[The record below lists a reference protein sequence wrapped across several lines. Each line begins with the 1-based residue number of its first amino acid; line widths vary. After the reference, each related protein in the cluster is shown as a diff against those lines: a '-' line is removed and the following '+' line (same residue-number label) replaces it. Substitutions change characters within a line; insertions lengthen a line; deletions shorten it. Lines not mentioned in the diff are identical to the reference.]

1 MTSFSFPNSPTDGQV
16 HTENGVSFV
25 WNNTNG
31 AWKKNPGTLE
41 KGQKGDASGTP
52 IGQIVAWSGYIGA
65 LPAGYLF
72 CNGAAISRTTYSV
85 LFNIIG
91 VSHGSGDGSS
101 TFNIPDLRDRFVV
114 GAHADGSD
122 TTYPE
127 LQPSATGGQADAII
141 PNHTHPTSIDN
152 QHVIPGGGGTTYSY
166 GGAGTYISKI
176 FTMSNPTNGEAVT
189 NKNLPPYYALAYII
203 QYAQGGLVSKGQKG
217 NEGPTGPG
225 GGPAGP
231 PGPPGPPGPASTV
244 AGPPGP
250 AGTPVVKEIAIG
262 SGGGATGN
270 ANNVNL
276 CTVTVNVGSGEK
288 VLLQGT
294 AAFRARPASGDED
307 GETGIIR
314 IRRGTTNLESVNC
327 GDDQGGRACAALQYV
342 DTGQSGSVTYNLYM
356 QKTGYTSYDGFTIGE
371 NSIVATRYT

>member
-1 MTSFSFPNSPTDGQV
+1 MASFNFPNSPSDGQV

-31 AWKKNPGTLE
+31 AWKKNPGSLT
-41 KGQKGDASGTP
+41 KGDKGDIAGTP
-52 IGQIVAWSGYIGA
+52 VGQIVAWSGYIGA

-152 QHVIPGGGGTTYSY
+152 QHVIPGGGGSTYSY

-203 QYAQGGLVSKGQKG
+203 QYSQGGDPAKGQKG
-217 NEGPTGPG
+217 VKGVEGPVGPGGASVKGQKGVEGPTGP
-225 GGPAGP
+225 AGS
-231 PGPPGPPGPASTV
+231 ASNYQAFTTS
-244 AGPPGP
+244 
-250 AGTPVVKEIAIG
+250 GTWTKP
-262 SGGGATGN
+262 ATGN
-270 ANNVNL
+270 MCNVYMW
-276 CTVTVNVGSGEK
+276 
-288 VLLQGT
+288 
-294 AAFRARPASGDED
+294 
-307 GETGIIR
+307 
-314 IRRGTTNLESVNC
+314 
-327 GDDQGGRACAALQYV
+327 GGGGGGGGNSA
-342 DTGQSGSVTYNLYM
+342 YN
-356 QKTGYTSYDGFTIGE
+356 G
-371 NSIVATRYT
+371 